1 MKILLTYWILMLIII
16 EFPEVILCL
25 DALIIST
32 NHKLNYIVPTIN
44 QCRISF
50 KRT

>member
-25 DALIIST
+25 DALIIFT
-32 NHKLNYIVPTIN
+32 KHKLNYTVPTIN
-44 QCRISF
+44 LSF
-50 KRT
+50 YREIE